1 MNSEKQTELGE
12 GGNLNVAAL
21 FGVLWRYKL
30 AVLAVTALCA
40 LASVWVAM
48 TTPFVYRAEV
58 VVTPVSPV
66 DGNAANGLASRLGGL
81 ASIAGIS
88 LPSGG
93 NGQNFQAVLKS
104 RYLTQRFIESRNLAP
119 AILAGAARAGSSW
132 LAVDKFRANVM
143 NIRQEKE
150 NGTTTVSIQW
160 KHPDRAAEWANAYVA
175 LANEILRARALD
187 ESSRN
192 IKFLNEQISRTQVV
206 EIQRVLY
213 SLVENETK
221 NNMLASTREE
231 YAFSVIDPAVAPE
244 ERVWPRRTLIVAT
257 GIALG
262 GLLGGLL
269 ALVLNFWRVHRRVV
283 LQ

>member
-1 MNSEKQTELGE
+1 MNSEKQSEFGE

-30 AVLAVTALCA
+30 AVLAVTAVCA

-66 DGNAANGLASRLGGL
+66 DGNAANGLAGRLGGL

-93 NGQNFQAVLKS
+93 TGQNSQAVLKS
-104 RYLTQRFIESRNLAP
+104 RYLTQRFIESRNLASV
-119 AILAGAARAGSSW
+119 ILAGAARAGSSW

-160 KHPDRAAEWANAYVA
+160 KNPEQAAEWANAYVA

-213 SLVENETK
+213 GLVENETK

-231 YAFSVIDPAVAPE
+231 YAFSVIDPAVVPE